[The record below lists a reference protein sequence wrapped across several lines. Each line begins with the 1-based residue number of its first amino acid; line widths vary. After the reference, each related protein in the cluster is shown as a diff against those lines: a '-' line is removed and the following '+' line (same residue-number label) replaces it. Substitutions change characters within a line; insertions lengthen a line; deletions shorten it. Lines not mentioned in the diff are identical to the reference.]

1 MNPQQMYEAC
11 TDALGA
17 FVRSAG
23 FTDVVIGLSGGMDST
38 LVAVMAHDA
47 LGADHVHGVML
58 PGPYSSESS
67 IDDAEA
73 LAANLSIS
81 NITVPIC
88 EPFEAFEAV
97 LARAC
102 GGALIGLAAEN
113 TQARCRM
120 VCLMA
125 LSNAHGWLMLNTG
138 NKSEAA
144 MGYSTLYGDTAGAFA
159 PLGGVYKTDVFAM
172 ARWRNRRAVEEGAC
186 GPIPVNVF
194 VKPPSAELAPDQEDE
209 KSLGVDYATLDQILI
224 AYVEEGRDAAA
235 IVADTVMFKSPTSTA
250 VDRRM
255 ADRMARIANISLD
268 ELGKTIFSASISDDK
283 PADTLLFT
291 DFKDFHI
298 ADHDFGVSQITCVDS
313 ERMMQRKDE
322 FLAVMQKTM
331 AERGYTLMILMLT
344 DVLLEGTHLLYLG
357 DEDIITQ
364 AFGVQLKDHTCFL
377 PGVVSRK
384 KQVIPML
391 TALWG

>member
-1 MNPQQMYEAC
+1 MNPHQMYEAC

-17 FVRSAG
+17 FVRGAG

-38 LVAVMAHDA
+38 LVAVMAADA

-73 LAANLSIS
+73 LAVSTSASPTS
-81 NITVPIC
+81 RCPSASPSRPSRT
-88 EPFEAFEAV
+88 V

-102 GGALIGLAAEN
+102 GGALTGLAAEN

-172 ARWRNRRAVEEGAC
+172 AALAQPPGRGGGTRA

-209 KSLGVDYATLDQILI
+209 KSLGVDYATLDRILI
-224 AYVEEGRDAAA
+224 AYVEEGKDAAA
-235 IVADTVMFKSPTSTA
+235 IVAESGLSRDLVDYVIARTDANAFKRALEPPYPDA
-250 VDRRM
+250 PFYG
-255 ADRMARIANISLD
+255 AP
-268 ELGKTIFSASISDDK
+268 AS
-283 PADTLLFT
+283 
-291 DFKDFHI
+291 
-298 ADHDFGVSQITCVDS
+298 
-313 ERMMQRKDE
+313 R
-322 FLAVMQKTM
+322 
-331 AERGYTLMILMLT
+331 
-344 DVLLEGTHLLYLG
+344 
-357 DEDIITQ
+357 
-364 AFGVQLKDHTCFL
+364 
-377 PGVVSRK
+377 
-384 KQVIPML
+384 
-391 TALWG
+391 

>member
-1 MNPQQMYEAC
+1 MELQWPLIVFTTLVAW
-11 TDALGA
+11 
-17 FVRSAG
+17 SAG
-23 FTDVVIGLSGGMDST
+23 LFGTQALMAVFGVGKKAQVPAWVCSAVLLAAGGIAVFFHLEHWERIFNGFGHLTSGITQELIAIVVLAVVAVAYLVLMRKSDDGASVPKWLAWVAVALSVV

-73 LAANLSIS
+73 LALALGIS

-102 GGALIGLAAEN
+102 GGALTGLAAEN

-172 ARWRNRRAVEEGAC
+172 ARWRNRRAVEGGTC

-209 KSLGVDYATLDQILI
+209 KSLGVDYATLDRILI

-235 IVADTVMFKSPTSTA
+235 IVAESGLSRDLVDYVIARTDANAFKRALEPPYP
-250 VDRRM
+250 D
-255 ADRMARIANISLD
+255 
-268 ELGKTIFSASISDDK
+268 ASFYGA
-283 PADTLLFT
+283 PA
-291 DFKDFHI
+291 
-298 ADHDFGVSQITCVDS
+298 
-313 ERMMQRKDE
+313 
-322 FLAVMQKTM
+322 
-331 AERGYTLMILMLT
+331 
-344 DVLLEGTHLLYLG
+344 
-357 DEDIITQ
+357 
-364 AFGVQLKDHTCFL
+364 
-377 PGVVSRK
+377 SR
-384 KQVIPML
+384 
-391 TALWG
+391 

>member
-1 MNPQQMYEAC
+1 
-11 TDALGA
+11 
-17 FVRSAG
+17 
-23 FTDVVIGLSGGMDST
+23 MDST
-38 LVAVMAHDA
+38 LVAVMAADA

-73 LAANLSIS
+73 LALALGIS

-102 GGALIGLAAEN
+102 GGALTGLAAEN

-172 ARWRNRRAVEEGAC
+172 ARWRNRRAVEEGGT

-209 KSLGVDYATLDQILI
+209 KSLGVDYATLDRILV
-224 AYVEEGRDAAA
+224 AYVEEGKDAAA
-235 IVADTVMFKSPTSTA
+235 IVAESGRSTA
-250 VDRRM
+250 IPRPVSEAASRWRSRVLL
-255 ADRMARIANISLD
+255 ANGPRLGSALFNRLVSYTPRCMAR
-268 ELGKTIFSASISDDK
+268 GR
-283 PADTLLFT
+283 P
-291 DFKDFHI
+291 
-298 ADHDFGVSQITCVDS
+298 
-313 ERMMQRKDE
+313 
-322 FLAVMQKTM
+322 
-331 AERGYTLMILMLT
+331 
-344 DVLLEGTHLLYLG
+344 
-357 DEDIITQ
+357 
-364 AFGVQLKDHTCFL
+364 
-377 PGVVSRK
+377 VVYHS
-384 KQVIPML
+384 
-391 TALWG
+391 GHG

>member
-1 MNPQQMYEAC
+1 MNPQQMYVAC

-17 FVRSAG
+17 FVRGAG

-38 LVAVMAHDA
+38 LVAVMAADA

-73 LAANLSIS
+73 LALALGIS

-102 GGALIGLAAEN
+102 GGALTGLAAEN

-144 MGYSTLYGDTAGAFA
+144 MGYSTRPGPSRPWAACTRPTSSPWRAGATAG
-159 PLGGVYKTDVFAM
+159 PWK
-172 ARWRNRRAVEEGAC
+172 RAV
-186 GPIPVNVF
+186 
-194 VKPPSAELAPDQEDE
+194 LAP
-209 KSLGVDYATLDQILI
+209 
-224 AYVEEGRDAAA
+224 
-235 IVADTVMFKSPTSTA
+235 FP
-250 VDRRM
+250 
-255 ADRMARIANISLD
+255 
-268 ELGKTIFSASISDDK
+268 
-283 PADTLLFT
+283 
-291 DFKDFHI
+291 
-298 ADHDFGVSQITCVDS
+298 
-313 ERMMQRKDE
+313 
-322 FLAVMQKTM
+322 
-331 AERGYTLMILMLT
+331 
-344 DVLLEGTHLLYLG
+344 
-357 DEDIITQ
+357 
-364 AFGVQLKDHTCFL
+364 
-377 PGVVSRK
+377 
-384 KQVIPML
+384 
-391 TALWG
+391 

>member
-1 MNPQQMYEAC
+1 MPAIGPKQSAAILVAALLLCCHRSNLSAAKGRPLRQPERTPMNPHQMYEAC

-17 FVRSAG
+17 FVRGAG

-38 LVAVMAHDA
+38 LVAVMAADA

-73 LAANLSIS
+73 LALALGIS

-102 GGALIGLAAEN
+102 GGALTGLAAEN

-172 ARWRNRRAVEEGAC
+172 ARWRNRRAVEEGGT

-224 AYVEEGRDAAA
+224 AYVEEGKDVAA
-235 IVADTVMFKSPTSTA
+235 IVAESGLSRDLVDYVIARTDANAFKRALEPPYPDA
-250 VDRRM
+250 PFYG
-255 ADRMARIANISLD
+255 AP
-268 ELGKTIFSASISDDK
+268 AS
-283 PADTLLFT
+283 
-291 DFKDFHI
+291 
-298 ADHDFGVSQITCVDS
+298 
-313 ERMMQRKDE
+313 R
-322 FLAVMQKTM
+322 
-331 AERGYTLMILMLT
+331 
-344 DVLLEGTHLLYLG
+344 
-357 DEDIITQ
+357 
-364 AFGVQLKDHTCFL
+364 
-377 PGVVSRK
+377 
-384 KQVIPML
+384 
-391 TALWG
+391 

>member
-1 MNPQQMYEAC
+1 MNPHQMYEAC

-17 FVRSAG
+17 FVRGAG

-38 LVAVMAHDA
+38 LVAVMAADA

-73 LAANLSIS
+73 LALALGIS

-102 GGALIGLAAEN
+102 GGALTGLAAEN

-172 ARWRNRRAVEEGAC
+172 ARWRNRRAV
-186 GPIPVNVF
+186 NVF

-209 KSLGVDYATLDQILI
+209 KSLGVDYATLDRILV
-224 AYVEEGRDAAA
+224 AYVEEGKDAAA
-235 IVADTVMFKSPTSTA
+235 IVAESGLSRDLVDYVIARTDANAFKRALEPPYPDA
-250 VDRRM
+250 PFYGDP
-255 ADRMARIANISLD
+255 
-268 ELGKTIFSASISDDK
+268 AS
-283 PADTLLFT
+283 
-291 DFKDFHI
+291 
-298 ADHDFGVSQITCVDS
+298 
-313 ERMMQRKDE
+313 R
-322 FLAVMQKTM
+322 
-331 AERGYTLMILMLT
+331 
-344 DVLLEGTHLLYLG
+344 
-357 DEDIITQ
+357 
-364 AFGVQLKDHTCFL
+364 
-377 PGVVSRK
+377 
-384 KQVIPML
+384 
-391 TALWG
+391 